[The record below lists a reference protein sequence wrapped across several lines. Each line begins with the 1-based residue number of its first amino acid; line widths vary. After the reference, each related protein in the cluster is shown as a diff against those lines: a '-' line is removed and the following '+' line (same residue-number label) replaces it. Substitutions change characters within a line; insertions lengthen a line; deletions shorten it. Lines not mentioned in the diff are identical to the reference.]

1 MKNENGQAILET
13 ALILPILLLLL
24 CGIIDFGRIL
34 YASTHLNMVTQE
46 AVRLAG
52 FGKTDSEIAQFVNE
66 NVELNDKDTITV
78 NVTPVYAERKSGDY
92 ATLNIS
98 YGVKYVTP
106 IISSFLPSPF
116 VVNTQSTIRV
126 E

>member
-1 MKNENGQAILET
+1 MKKKKGQAMLEI
-13 ALILPILLLLL
+13 ALIMPIIIIIF

-34 YASTHLNMVTQE
+34 QASTHLNMISQE

-52 FGKTDSEIAQFVNE
+52 FGKTDSEIAGFVND
-66 NVELNDKDTITV
+66 NVELNDKDSITV
-78 NVTPVYAERKSGDY
+78 SVTPGDFERKSGDY

-98 YGVKYVTP
+98 YKVKYITP
-106 IISSFLPSPF
+106 IISLFLPSPF